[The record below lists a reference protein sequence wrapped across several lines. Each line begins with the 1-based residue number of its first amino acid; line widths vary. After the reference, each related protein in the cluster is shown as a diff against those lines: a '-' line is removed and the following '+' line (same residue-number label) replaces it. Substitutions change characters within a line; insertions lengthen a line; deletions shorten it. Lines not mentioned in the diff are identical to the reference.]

1 MNQYHIQLV
10 KKNLLTML
18 KNRNIDIS
26 NIIESQNNIMIPNVI
41 MIKFLIKKT
50 IKPID
55 VKNEL
60 EKINEYEIDNVQFP
74 QLILIF
80 NTKPNNSILKIIKQY
95 KIKYEIQIFLKH
107 ELLIDKIN
115 HVLVPKHVLIND
127 EEEIKLILEKFK
139 LPSINKL
146 PFILK
151 TDPIVKYY
159 NAKVGNIFKIIR
171 NSITSGEYITYRC
184 VY

>member
-1 MNQYHIQLV
+1 MSQYHLELI
-10 KKNLLTML
+10 KKNLLSML
-18 KNRNIDIS
+18 KNRKIDTTKM
-26 NIIESQNNIMIPNVI
+26 IESQNNLMVPNI
-41 MIKFLIKKT
+41 IFIKFLLKKS
-50 IKPID
+50 IKPVD

-60 EKINEYEIDNVQFP
+60 EKIKEYEINKITFP
-74 QLILIF
+74 QLLLIF
-80 NTKPNNSILKIIKQY
+80 NTKPNNSILKLVKQY
-95 KIKYEIQIFLKH
+95 RIKYEIQIFLKH

-115 HVLVPKHVLIND
+115 HILVPKHILIND
-127 EEEIKLILEKFK
+127 EQEIKSILDKFK

-159 NAKVGNIFKIIR
+159 NAKVGNIFKIVR